1 MDNSLQKQMQEITDR
16 LEKGVQEIFSGEN
29 YKKYLA
35 AMSKFHN
42 YSLNNLIL
50 IMLQKPDA
58 SLIAGYQA
66 WKKLHG
72 RQVMRGEK
80 GIKI

>member
-35 AMSKFHN
+35 AMSNFTII
-42 YSLNNLIL
+42 S
-50 IMLQKPDA
+50 
-58 SLIAGYQA
+58 
-66 WKKLHG
+66 
-72 RQVMRGEK
+72 
-80 GIKI
+80 